1 MHAELRA
8 VMIEWRGPKIEP
20 LFCGIYQEIAI
31 NRVLDPDTIK
41 LMVKSTE
48 RSAVFVQMDFDAVG
62 AHALPVCAAEDVVHN
77 GNDILRHQ
85 ANAKE

>member
-8 VMIEWRGPKIEP
+8 GMIEWRGPKIEP

-31 NRVLDPDTIK
+31 NRVLDPDIIK

-48 RSAVFVQMDFDAVG
+48 KVGGLRKNGFRCVWRARSAG
-62 AHALPVCAAEDVVHN
+62 WC
-77 GNDILRHQ
+77 R
-85 ANAKE
+85 